1 MVCLKASVYSRKPQ
15 AITPLLLTSMY
26 PVQMHGIFIYLNF
39 KSQQKI
45 KFIAIEAYEL
55 YVDFELYE
63 IAIEAYEF

>member
-1 MVCLKASVYSRKPQ
+1 
-15 AITPLLLTSMY
+15 MY